1 MNYYFITGIS
11 RGIGKALTEELLK
24 KEDNYI
30 IGFGRTN
37 SLKHERFEFI
47 EVDLTNI
54 DLIKNYQFIDIIDA
68 ESICL
73 INNAG
78 MLGDIDNIGKV
89 KNQSIIDVFNL
100 NSIAPA
106 LLINNFIRSYQ
117 NFEGKKVVLNISSGA
132 GRHTIDSW
140 SAYCSSKSA
149 LDMFSEVVNSEQFS
163 NSYKHPVKILSV
175 APGIVDTDMQSKIRT
190 VDKNRFKD
198 IEKFINYKK
207 ENLLSSPKQVAHQL
221 IKVIEK
227 ANEYE
232 DVLLDLRNLHFQ

>member
-11 RGIGKALTEELLK
+11 RGIGKALVEELLK
-24 KEDNYI
+24 NQENYV

-47 EVDLTNI
+47 EIDLTNV
-54 DLIKNYQFIDIIDA
+54 DLVKNYQFINIIDA

-78 MLGDIDNIGKV
+78 MLGDINVIGKTD
-89 KNQSIIDVFNL
+89 NQSIIDVYNL
-100 NSIAPA
+100 NTITPA
-106 LLINNFIRSYQ
+106 LLINNFIKSYQ
-117 NFEGKKVVLNISSGA
+117 SFEGKKVILNISSGA

-149 LDMFSEVVNSEQFS
+149 LDMFSKVGESEQ
-163 NSYKHPVKILSV
+163 NSQNHKNPVKFLSI
-175 APGIVDTDMQSKIRT
+175 APGIVDTEMQREIRA
-190 VDKNRFKD
+190 VDKTNFKD

-207 ENLLSSPKQVAHQL
+207 ENLLASPQEIALQL
-221 IKVIEK
+221 IKVIDK
-227 ANEYE
+227 ASEIKQI
-232 DVLLDLRNLHFQ
+232 LLDLRTLNL